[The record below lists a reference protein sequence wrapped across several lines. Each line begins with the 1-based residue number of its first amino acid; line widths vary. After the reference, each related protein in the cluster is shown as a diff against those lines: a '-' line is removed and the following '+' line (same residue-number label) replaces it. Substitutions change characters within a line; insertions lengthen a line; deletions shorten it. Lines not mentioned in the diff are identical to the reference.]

1 METVGD
7 SWLGVGGFAEPAV
20 SEAQRN
26 ALVETTARFALA
38 VRDAVSTVPF
48 DSEKS
53 FVKLRIGLHAGSLV
67 TGLTGRLTP
76 RFCIFGDV
84 VNTASRMETTG
95 RPGRVHA
102 SEDFSLRL
110 KEIDAPDLVVMRR
123 TDLVDV
129 KGKGLMRT
137 YWIENMTCTVTETE
151 TREGELAGDQD
162 NVVISIATSFPG
174 LKRVLSTEKLSDL
187 LHYNI

>member
-1 METVGD
+1 
-7 SWLGVGGFAEPAV
+7 
-20 SEAQRN
+20 
-26 ALVETTARFALA
+26 
-38 VRDAVSTVPF
+38 
-48 DSEKS
+48 
-53 FVKLRIGLHAGSLV
+53 
-67 TGLTGRLTP
+67 
-76 RFCIFGDV
+76 
-84 VNTASRMETTG
+84 
-95 RPGRVHA
+95 
-102 SEDFSLRL
+102 
-110 KEIDAPDLVVMRR
+110 MRR